1 MSVGALIRI
10 VECIVTSYCG
20 VQLAVRP
27 CKMRWNHVAAKVI
40 MWVLIAAGTA
50 VECANTFWGKYSSIM
65 TLLLSIYLFLILL
78 IFYRIHVLQLLAQN
92 FCYWMS
98 LMVLRH
104 LVVSICAMLQSES
117 VVVYVDARY
126 GQSWHWLQI
135 VSMLVTIGVML
146 VLLYFHRERAW
157 ISCRYKRGYLL
168 FIGIAAAELCIE
180 QFIFTPDNQYDI
192 QGSFLF
198 LCTMVFWAIASLV
211 MIFVSYRNYMEMR
224 YHAELMDVTLQ
235 TVQKQY
241 ILLQESYKEKQ
252 KQIHD
257 AIHHDVLLIGY
268 LREGDTEKALRYLEN
283 KLELSRATQKN
294 HYTGIEVIDLML
306 DYKINEAKRYGIRV
320 RLDADV
326 YFCPIEDTEMCILLG
341 NLLDNAMEAVRQLPV
356 EERKIKIFMRTPND
370 MFILEMKNSY
380 KGKRRKAE
388 GHYRTTKANKESHG
402 LGLESVTQIVK
413 KSGGNVNIDDSGNKF
428 VIGITI
434 YNWRTK
440 NKNSRTRNGM

>member
-40 MWVLIAAGTA
+40 MWGLIAAGTV

-65 TLLLSIYLFLILL
+65 TLVLSIYLFLILL

-104 LVVSICAMLQSES
+104 LVVSICAMLRSES
-117 VVVYVDARY
+117 IYLYIDAQY

-135 VSMLVTIGVML
+135 VSMLVTLGIV
-146 VLLYFHRERAW
+146 VALLYSRKDKAL
-157 ISCRYKRGYLL
+157 IQCRMKRGYVIFICIALAEILIEQYLFTDRNLKIVKGEFLLICMLL
-168 FIGIAAAELCIE
+168 FWALISFVLVF
-180 QFIFTPDNQYDI
+180 FIYSNYQEVRYHEKMMDMSLRTLQNQY
-192 QGSFLF
+192 
-198 LCTMVFWAIASLV
+198 T
-211 MIFVSYRNYMEMR
+211 
-224 YHAELMDVTLQ
+224 
-235 TVQKQY
+235 
-241 ILLQESYKEKQ
+241 LLQESYIEKR

-283 KLELSRATQKN
+283 KLEQSRATQKN

-306 DYKINEAKRYGIRV
+306 DYKINEAKKYDISV
-320 RLDADV
+320 SLDADV

-341 NLLDNAMEAVRQLPV
+341 NLLDNAMEAVRQLPLQ
-356 EERKIKIFMRTPND
+356 ERKILVFMRIPND
-370 MFILEMKNSY
+370 MFILEMKNPY
-380 KGKRRKAE
+380 KGKRRKVE
-388 GHYRTTKANKESHG
+388 GHYRTTKQDKESHG
-402 LGLESVTQIVK
+402 FGLDSVKQIVEK
-413 KSGGNVNIDDSGNKF
+413 HGGYFEISDDGKEFIVNLCIFKDKF
-428 VIGITI
+428 CKFAD
-434 YNWRTK
+434 NL
-440 NKNSRTRNGM
+440 SE